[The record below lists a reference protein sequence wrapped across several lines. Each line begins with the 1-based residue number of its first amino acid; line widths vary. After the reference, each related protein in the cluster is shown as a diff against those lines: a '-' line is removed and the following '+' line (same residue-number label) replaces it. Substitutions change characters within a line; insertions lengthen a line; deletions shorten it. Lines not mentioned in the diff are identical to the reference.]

1 MMRHLQRKHGIKVP
15 EKEDKKPSTTVCTPS
30 NTTLDLFVIP
40 KHKYSK
46 GHIRKSLLDTK
57 LMWYIIKDVQPL
69 SIVESEWFQ
78 SFTEAL
84 DPKYELPSRRTVTS
98 TLLPNLYK
106 TVREKVSSEVK
117 NSFSKVSLTTDSWTS
132 RNTENYVTVWQHIL

>member
-1 MMRHLQRKHGIKVP
+1 
-15 EKEDKKPSTTVCTPS
+15 
-30 NTTLDLFVIP
+30 
-40 KHKYSK
+40 
-46 GHIRKSLLDTK
+46 
-57 LMWYIIKDVQPL
+57 MWHIIKDVQPL
-69 SIVESEWFQ
+69 SIVESERFQ

-84 DPKYELPSRRTVTS
+84 DRKYELPSRRTVTS

>member
-1 MMRHLQRKHGIKVP
+1 MP
-15 EKEDKKPSTTVCTPS
+15 EKEDKKPSTTVFTPS

-57 LMWYIIKDVQPL
+57 LMWHIIKDVQPL

-84 DPKYELPSRRTVTS
+84 DRKYELPSRRTVTS